1 MNPLPVAL
9 RLAVPACGGAVTAI
23 GVGVGVEPRRAVP
36 AAAPPHWPVIG
47 GPRSAPTHRMSDH
60 VSRPFF
66 LSIVWAAGTTG
77 PLNDAAVTSPHEAR
91 ISGLNGTRPLWGR
104 STAESIRPVP
114 Q

>member
-9 RLAVPACGGAVTAI
+9 RLAVPACVDAVTAI
-23 GVGVGVEPRRAVP
+23 GVSVGVESSTAVT

-47 GPRSAPTHRMSDH
+47 GSRSAPTHRMSDH

-91 ISGLNGTRPLWGR
+91 ICGLNGTRTLWVT
-104 STAESIRPVP
+104 STTESIRPVP